1 MIMDKN
7 KYIEFTEAKD
17 QEIIFDKTV
26 RKINF
31 DQFKLECKEK
41 AQTFLLKVYLMFENN
56 NSCAF
61 PMTITINKDSHRDDN
76 STYRAAYSFDLTHVK
91 KLVVTSND
99 LLPLK
104 LYYHFEEN

>member
-17 QEIIFDKTV
+17 QEINFDKKV

-31 DQFKLECKEK
+31 DQFKFDCKEK
-41 AQTFLLKVYLMFENN
+41 SHTFLLKVSLMFENN

-61 PMTITINKDSHRDDN
+61 PMTIIINKEGYRDDN
-76 STYRAAYSFDLTHVK
+76 STYQAAYSFDLTHVK